1 MLLQCVAE
9 ERFEIKKKNYY
20 WPRLFVIMQVLL
32 FLAVLMRCYQSVI
45 EDGVRASLVLVTC
58 YSLVSIAIHWL
69 KEVRF

>member
-1 MLLQCVAE
+1 
-9 ERFEIKKKNYY
+9 
-20 WPRLFVIMQVLL
+20 MQVLL
-32 FLAVLMRCYQSVI
+32 FLAVLMRCYQFVI